1 VEEVLTAGPG
11 SVVRCAVVGVGSLGQ
26 HHARVYAAMPGCAL
40 VGVVDADPARAADIA
55 RKHHCRAY
63 ATPRELLGAV
73 DAVSV
78 AVPTALHFEVGKL
91 FLDAGVHCLIEKPLS
106 TDLKEADALIEAAR
120 AGGALLQV
128 GHIERFNPA
137 ILAIREHRSPPLF
150 IEAHRLGP
158 YAPRNTDIDVV
169 LELMIHDLD
178 IVLALVGRRVETVQA
193 VGLPVLSRTEDIANV
208 RLAFEGGCVA
218 NLTASRVTTD
228 KRRKIRIF
236 TRDAYL
242 SVDYLAK
249 QVRIHR
255 LKTGADPSQ
264 AGSLIG
270 LAKMVTTETLK
281 IRDEE
286 QLKLELES
294 FVAAVRAGS
303 APVVSGADA
312 REAVALGLEIRRQMA
327 EHRQRV
333 LG

>member
-1 VEEVLTAGPG
+1 MIRVGVI
-11 SVVRCAVVGVGSLGQ
+11 GVGSLGQ
-26 HHARVYAAMPGCAL
+26 HHARVYASLPGCEL
-40 VGVVDADPARAADIA
+40 VGVVDADPARAAEIA
-55 RKHHCRAY
+55 RKNRCKAF
-63 ATPRELLGAV
+63 TSPKDLLGKV

-78 AVPTALHFEVGKL
+78 AVPTAQHFEVGMA
-91 FLDAGVHCLIEKPLS
+91 FLEAGVHCLIEKPIS
-106 TDLKEADALIEAAR
+106 TELKEADALIAAGR
-120 AGGALLQV
+120 TSKAILQV

-137 ILAIREHRSPPLF
+137 ILALKEHRSEPLF

-158 YAPRNTDIDVV
+158 YSPRNTDIDVV

-178 IVLALVGRRVETVQA
+178 IVLAFVGRKVERVDA
-193 VGLPVLSRTEDIANV
+193 VGLPVLSHTEDIANV

-228 KRRKIRIF
+228 KQRKIRIF

-255 LKTGADPSQ
+255 LKEGADPSQ

-270 LAKMVTTETLK
+270 LARMVATETLK

-294 FVAAVRAGS
+294 FVEAIRTGS
-303 APVVSGADA
+303 PPVVSGEDG
-312 REAVALGLEIRRQMA
+312 RDAVALGLEIRRQMA
-327 EHRQRV
+327 EHRRRV

>member
-1 VEEVLTAGPG
+1 MIRVGVI
-11 SVVRCAVVGVGSLGQ
+11 GVGSLGQ
-26 HHARVYAAMPGCAL
+26 HHARVYASLPGCTLA
-40 VGVVDADPARAADIA
+40 GVVDSDPARAAEIA
-55 RKHHCRAY
+55 RKHRCPAFDDP
-63 ATPRELLGAV
+63 AALLGKV

-78 AVPTALHFEVGKL
+78 VVPTAMHYAVGRV
-91 FLDAGVHCLIEKPLS
+91 FLEAGVHCLIEKPLS
-106 TDLKEADALIEAAR
+106 TDLGEADALIAAAR

-137 ILAIREHRSPPLF
+137 ILALKEHRSRPLF

-158 YAPRNTDIDVV
+158 YSPRNTDIDVV

-178 IVLALVGRRVETVQA
+178 IVLALVGRPVERVDA
-193 VGLPVLSRTEDIANV
+193 VGLPVLSHTEDIANV
-208 RLAFEGGCVA
+208 RLVFEGGCVA

-228 KRRKIRIF
+228 KQRKIRLF

-249 QVRIHR
+249 QVRVHR
-255 LKTGADPSQ
+255 LKEGADPSQ
-264 AGSLIG
+264 AGSLFG
-270 LAKMVTTETLK
+270 LARMVTTETLK

-294 FVAAVRAGS
+294 FIEAVRAGS
-303 APVVSGADA
+303 RPVVNGEDA
-312 REAVALGLEIRRQMA
+312 RAAVALGLEIRRQMS
-327 EHRQRV
+327 EHRAKV

>member
-1 VEEVLTAGPG
+1 MIRVGVI
-11 SVVRCAVVGVGSLGQ
+11 GVGSLGQ
-26 HHARVYAAMPGCAL
+26 HHARVYASLPGCEL
-40 VGVVDADPARAADIA
+40 VGVVDADPARAAEIA
-55 RKHHCRAY
+55 RKNRCKAF
-63 ATPRELLGAV
+63 TSPKDLLGKV

-78 AVPTALHFEVGKL
+78 AVPTAQHFEVGMA
-91 FLDAGVHCLIEKPLS
+91 FLLAGVHCLIEKPIS
-106 TDLKEADALIEAAR
+106 TELKEADALIAAGR
-120 AGGALLQV
+120 VSKAILQV

-137 ILAIREHRSPPLF
+137 ILALKEHRSEPLF

-158 YAPRNTDIDVV
+158 YSPRNTDIDVV

-178 IVLALVGRRVETVQA
+178 IVLAFVGRKVERVDA
-193 VGLPVLSRTEDIANV
+193 VGLPVLSHTEDIANV

-228 KRRKIRIF
+228 KQRKIRIF

-255 LKTGADPSQ
+255 LKEGADPSQ

-270 LAKMVTTETLK
+270 LARMVATETLK

-294 FVAAVRAGS
+294 FVEAIRTGS
-303 APVVSGADA
+303 PPVVSGEDG
-312 REAVALGLEIRRQMA
+312 RDAVALGLEIRRQMA
-327 EHRQRV
+327 EHRRRV